1 VRKELANR
9 TQRPVTF
16 GWAPRF
22 LHSTGQYH
30 KGGPQTGAFLQIT
43 GAVGHDLPIPGR
55 PFGFA
60 RLQMAQ
66 ALGDLRALQQRARP
80 AIRLH
85 LKDRTVGIQQL
96 LDAAG
101 SAQ

>member
-1 VRKELANR
+1 VA
-9 TQRPVTF
+9 
-16 GWAPRF
+16 
-22 LHSTGQYH
+22 
-30 KGGPQTGAFLQIT
+30 
-43 GAVGHDLPIPGR
+43 HDLPIPGR

-85 LKDRTVGIQQL
+85 LKDRTLGIQQL

-101 SAQ
+101 SLR